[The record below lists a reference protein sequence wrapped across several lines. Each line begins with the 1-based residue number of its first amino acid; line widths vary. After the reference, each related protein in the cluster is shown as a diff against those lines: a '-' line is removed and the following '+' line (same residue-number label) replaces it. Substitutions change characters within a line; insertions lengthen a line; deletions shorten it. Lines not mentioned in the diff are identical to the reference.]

1 MLRKTKLYR
10 YNIMKRKFFQILL
23 MGAVTVSLGLF
34 VSCKDTSEDL
44 YKDLELRI
52 DKNAS
57 LDQVKQLLADEMEK
71 MQAELQLKLDAIKQC
86 KCNLPEGLD
95 AGALLTDLDKFL
107 KSMDQTTA
115 ASEDAW
121 MKSMKDLV
129 DNYTTIMNFVN
140 VVGVSETEL
149 QAAIDELERKIAE
162 IKKCDCDLS
171 LYATIASVN
180 AVSDVANRADKNATD
195 ALTLARNVET
205 IANNAAT
212 AAQEAKDAAG
222 TAQSTADAAKKLAHD
237 ADSIAKAAEQW
248 IKDNKEQLEQ
258 NTTNIQ
264 NNITSIKNIWNRLG
278 TTGDSLKAAYD
289 SAAVAYALAYD
300 DSVKIVKLDSMA
312 NAHHDILESLSNT
325 VGTLTG
331 TTIPGMQNSI
341 NKLQDNVDS
350 ICLVTDT
357 LKDEIIKLYK
367 YADQTLEKAQ
377 AYTDLEVALVRADLN
392 GIQLSL
398 QDLDI
403 KVFNLGEDLKG
414 VADDLDQFK
423 NGVTADINDIK
434 DAITQINDTIGKL
447 DNRIDESE
455 LKISQL
461 DGKLTNV
468 QTELKNLID
477 GLQTQVT
484 DLKTQVDKNT
494 AKIDELSGEL
504 KDLQEALKKMVTSI
518 VINETYNPA
527 YGTFKLPAGV
537 QSNVLLAYYG
547 KATSNIVFPTYHT
560 ANYVEEKYALTQKD
574 LQMLGGEQEAIFKT
588 GDVIMQKEEGNAGT
602 LYLTVNPNTVD
613 FSQLQLSLV
622 NSQDQ
627 ESEIKLGALKKS
639 DKVLQLGF
647 SRAADDNGFYE
658 CSATLPSDKINDVQ
672 KVRVDLSTLK
682 DDIKEIMNKRTAA
695 DFKGIASD
703 MVDVIKGLRL
713 DANAVKCEWED
724 TDSAKTKHS
733 VRSNYDLA
741 ATAVKPLSLTTMYGA
756 DYKKVPGYDRIM
768 SFLDRISSEA
778 KDRVHVVFK
787 ELNGS
792 ALVEKIVNLKI
803 KNIEVPDLSPD
814 LLEEFILHMD
824 TTFVMDGLTYHLNM
838 PVDVEIPVRFEK
850 DLEIPIHMNGVEV
863 SVPVKIDK
871 DVTVDMTNV
880 SFTSPIVVVT
890 GNASGSG
897 KTTDPVTG
905 ELVSVLVVPVKNDV
919 GVTVGYTEIP
929 LDQIVVNTEIT
940 ASGGLK
946 DGETIKIN
954 GSPVAKVEIHENYT
968 GSVDIDTVLTYHLV
982 VEDTFKKTITLDKV
996 FNFGDNGG
1004 TTKTFNLVFKYDMT
1018 KSAKDL
1024 WGVAQDALNDINDG
1038 LLADIRDIIDEVN
1051 NALNQI
1057 NGYEDK
1063 IDTTIDTYMDKVE
1076 AYLKKANK
1084 KIVDFVNNTNSR
1096 LQPTLIASDGTGT
1109 KMLSQA
1115 KNYPTVLKAG
1125 GVSFV
1130 PTTWTLELVVPIAK
1144 KHVAVTNVFKGN
1156 KSAQGNDSN
1165 CKSELERVNGGMNMN
1180 TVFSGD
1186 IRRAYANLASG
1197 YTYEV
1202 AYSALDFHGKIATRK
1217 YYITIK

>member
-1 MLRKTKLYR
+1 
-10 YNIMKRKFFQILL
+10 MKRKIFQILFT
-23 MGAVTVSLGLF
+23 GAVAVSLGLF

-44 YKDLELRI
+44 YKDLELKMI
-52 DKNAS
+52 NKNAS
-57 LDQVKQLLADEMEK
+57 LEEVNDAMKQEMSDLKDALATLKAAVDAKKCDCPTELLER
-71 MQAELQLKLDAIKQC
+71 LD
-86 KCNLPEGLD
+86 N
-95 AGALLTDLDKFL
+95 FL
-107 KSMDQTTA
+107 KSMDGTSA
-115 ASEDAW
+115 AGEENW
-121 MKSMKDLV
+121 MKTMKDLV
-129 DNYTTIMNFVN
+129 NNYTVINNFFTN
-140 VVGVSETEL
+140 FDMSAEELKAALDKIDQLEQKLNNIDLSIYAKAAEL
-149 QAAIDELERKIAE
+149 QEVKTLAQNAQND
-162 IKKCDCDLS
+162 
-171 LYATIASVN
+171 ATEALKLAPTVQQL
-180 AVSDVANRADKNATD
+180 VTDVAA
-195 ALTLARNVET
+195 
-205 IANNAAT
+205 AAT
-212 AAQEAKDAAG
+212 AAANAQTDATNAYNLAQTANNIATTANNWIEANKD
-222 TAQSTADAAKKLAHD
+222 QLA
-237 ADSIAKAAEQW
+237 E
-248 IKDNKEQLEQ
+248 

-264 NNITSIKNIWNRLG
+264 KNTTNITNIWNRLA
-278 TTGDSLKAAYD
+278 TTTDSLNVALAKAAE
-289 SAAVAYALAYD
+289 AYGLAFR
-300 DSVKIVKLDSMA
+300 DSVRIDALEKKA
-312 NAHHDILESLSNT
+312 NDQQTIIESLQET
-325 VGTLTG
+325 VKA
-331 TTIPGMQNSI
+331 IPGMQGAI
-341 NKLQDNVDS
+341 DTLKNKVDS

-367 YADQTLEKAQ
+367 YADQTLEKAK

-414 VADDLDQFK
+414 LVDDVDQFK
-423 NGVTADINDIK
+423 NDVTADINDIK

-518 VINETYNPA
+518 VVNETYNPA

-863 SVPVKIDK
+863 SVPVNIDK

-880 SFTSPIVVVT
+880 SFSSPTVVVT

-1038 LLADIRDIIDEVN
+1038 LLADIRGIIDEVN